1 MLEITDPRGVA
12 VGRALVGLTMMAQ
25 PGLVPS
31 LLGVPEEARTR
42 TGFLLQMLGAR
53 EIALGLGAL
62 TARGDRRA
70 WLLAGILSD
79 ATDAVVVARAV
90 GGRRARLVT
99 GLGTVAVAAG
109 AAAIQARALRD

>member
-1 MLEITDPRGVA
+1 LELTDPRGVA
-12 VGRALVGLTMMAQ
+12 VGRTLVGLTMMAQ

-31 LLGVPEEARTR
+31 LLGVEEEARGR
-42 TGFLLQMLGAR
+42 TGFLVQMLGAR

-62 TARGDRRA
+62 TAGSDRRR

-79 ATDAVVVARAV
+79 TVDAVVVARAV
-90 GGRRARLVT
+90 GGRRARVVT

-109 AAAIQARALRD
+109 AAAIQARSLRP